1 MVSDLGHV
9 GGHRMITYAL
19 MQVATWV
26 FALIAGLMRNLFP
39 TAFTTITNGIASL
52 SAQPG
57 WRLGLGIMDRCVG
70 LDFMFM
76 ALNGFLLVVI
86 VGGVVKAVLGVVT
99 KK

>member
-1 MVSDLGHV
+1 
-9 GGHRMITYAL
+9 MITSAL
-19 MQVATWV
+19 MQVATLI
-26 FALIAGLMRNLFP
+26 FAGIAGIMRNLFP
-39 TAFTTITNGIASL
+39 TAFSTITDGIASL

-70 LDFMFM
+70 LDFLFM
-76 ALNGFLLVVI
+76 ALNGFLLIVL